1 MLKQYH
7 VVLYE
12 ILKAGQDVL
21 VAARI
26 EGYGEG
32 EKPRTLW
39 STMPS
44 VDTQLDFIQ
53 GSVLEIVGAV
63 DKNLDDILFE
73 LERDGWVLDTEDVTE
88 QQPNPQTIYRTTH
101 YVLRWRGGDA

>member
-1 MLKQYH
+1 MLERYH
-7 VVLYE
+7 VLLYE
-12 ILKAGQDVL
+12 ILKAGQDLL

-39 STMPS
+39 STMPM

-53 GSVLEIVGAV
+53 GSVLEIIGAV
-63 DKNLDDILFE
+63 NQNLDRILFE
-73 LERDGWVLDTEDVTE
+73 LERDGWEIETEEESET
-88 QQPNPQTIYRTTH
+88 QPNPQTIYRTTH
-101 YVLRWRGGDA
+101 YVLHWRGDDA